1 MYSTLLFDLDGTL
14 LDTLSDL
21 ADSVNYALS
30 THHLPLRSQREVR
43 AFLGNGIHNLIAQSV
58 PATLPQADL
67 ETVFQTFRA
76 HYLDH
81 CLDQTAPYPGVLDLL
96 RRLQERGVK
105 MGIISNKLQPA
116 VSELNHLFFT
126 DFIDI
131 AIGESLTTRRKP
143 HPNAV
148 LHAMEQLNA
157 DPHTTLYVGDSEVDH
172 ATARAAGVASALV
185 LWGFRDE
192 PDLRLLHADH
202 YLSSP
207 HELLALAA
215 PQREE

>member
-1 MYSTLLFDLDGTL
+1 MYSTFLFDLDGTL
-14 LDTLSDL
+14 LDTLNDL

-43 AFLGNGIHNLIAQSV
+43 AFLGNGIHNLIARSV

-67 ETVFQTFRA
+67 EAVFQTFRA

-81 CLDQTAPYPGVLDLL
+81 CLDQTAPYSGVLELL

-116 VSELNHLFFT
+116 VSELNRLFFA

-131 AIGESLTTRRKP
+131 AIGESPTTRRKP
-143 HPNAV
+143 HPDAV
-148 LHAMEQLNA
+148 LHAMEQLDAN
-157 DPHTTLYVGDSEVDH
+157 PHTTLYVGDSEVDH

-202 YLSSP
+202 YVSAP
-207 HELLALAA
+207 HELLALAS